1 MKISKDHRISRP
13 PEAAA
18 KGSAGRRRRQSKDQP
33 AAEGGGSKDQP
44 AAEGG
49 SQRIRVGRRKRRP
62 KDQPVEG
69 GLKDRSKTASKDQTA
84 TNTQN
89 KLKRYCPVVPPRTD
103 RDKSIK
109 NIFNKNSV
117 CSETSKNEVF
127 QKTCFSKDQNFHPFL
142 RFPPKK
148 TNNGL
153 TAG

>member
-1 MKISKDHRISRP
+1 MKISKDHRII
-13 PEAAA
+13 
-18 KGSAGRRRRQSKDQP
+18 GSVGRRRRQ
-33 AAEGGGSKDQP
+33 SKDQP

-69 GLKDRSKTASKDQTA
+69 GLKDRSKTDQTA

-109 NIFNKNSV
+109 HIFNKNSV

-148 TNNGL
+148 NNGSVL
-153 TAG
+153 TLCEFRHTRDCAP